1 MRVYT
6 NQTVAVF
13 WSYLKLAVTLGV
25 FGAILF
31 YGFNH
36 FQNDP
41 TLRELKNLTGISQPR

>member
-6 NQTVAVF
+6 NQTITVL
-13 WSYLKLAVTLGV
+13 WSYVKLAAALGV
-25 FGAILF
+25 LGAVVF

-41 TLRELKNLTGISQPR
+41 TLQQLKNLTGISQPR